1 MDFKITT
8 IDTAIKSELQHKI
21 DTKTK
26 PVGALGDLES
36 IALQIGSIQQSLS
49 PKLNKPTMLVFAG
62 DHGIAQENVVNAYP
76 QEVTTQMVYNFLN
89 GGAAINV
96 FCKQN
101 NIDLKII
108 DAGVNHNFESIE
120 GLINAKINFGTKN
133 ITTQAAMTSSE
144 FEEALAK
151 GANLVEKEFKNGCNC
166 IGFGE
171 MGIGNTSAAA
181 LLMHAFTQIPM
192 TDCVGAGTGLDKE
205 RIHKKTAILETII
218 NTHKATTPHEI
229 MRHFGGF
236 EITMIAGGIL
246 KAAELKMTILIDGF
260 IVTSA
265 LLFAN
270 AINENVVDYC
280 IMCHQSNEK
289 GHLKMLDF
297 LNKKALLNIGLRLG
311 EGTGV
316 ALAYPLIKASV
327 NFLNNM
333 ASFESAGV
341 SQS

>member
-1 MDFKITT
+1 MDFKIT
-8 IDTAIKSELQHKI
+8 AIHTVIKDQLKHKI

-26 PVGALGDLES
+26 PIGALGDLES
-36 IALQIGSIQQSLS
+36 IALQIGCIQESLT
-49 PKLNKPTMLVFAG
+49 PKLNKPSMLVFAG
-62 DHGIAQENVVNAYP
+62 DHGIAKENVVNAYP
-76 QEVTTQMVYNFLN
+76 QEVTAQMVYNFIN

-101 NIDLKII
+101 KINLKVI
-108 DAGVNHNFESIE
+108 DAGVNHDFKNIT
-120 GLINAKINFGTKN
+120 GLIDAKINLGTKN
-133 ITTQAAMTSSE
+133 LAKEAAMSSSE
-144 FEEALAK
+144 LKKSIAK
-151 GANLVEKEFKNGCNC
+151 GAELVKSEFNNGSNC

-181 LLMHAFTQIPM
+181 LLMHNFIHIPVSE
-192 TDCVGAGTGLDKE
+192 CVGAGTGLNKE
-205 RIHKKTAILETII
+205 RILKKIAVLEDALDL
-218 NTHKATTPHEI
+218 HKAQTPQEI
-229 MRHFGGF
+229 MQYFGGF
-236 EITMIAGGIL
+236 EIAMIAGAIL

-260 IVTSA
+260 IVTAA
-265 LLFAN
+265 LLYAH
-270 AINENVVDYC
+270 AINKNVLDYS

-289 GHLKMLDF
+289 GHLKMLSY
-297 LNKKALLNIGLRLG
+297 LNKKAILNLGLRLG

-316 ALAYPLIKASV
+316 ALAYPLIEAAL